1 MRLVCPNCSAQYE
14 IDGSMIPDE
23 GRDVQ
28 CSNCGHTWFELPG
41 PAEPAAAMPA
51 GDAFGADDTSEDVS
65 DFEEPSTEPTASS
78 RAATRPENLSREVFE
93 AEDDETDFQRAL
105 EEAAYGDDAFIDD
118 ASEES
123 ADAEAPD
130 EASASE
136 HTEEQVATEE
146 TTAPEE
152 EILSEPD
159 EDADAGG
166 YEEDA
171 AVEDQKDIYA
181 DATAAVAAAA
191 AATTVGDSG
200 PEGRRPADAADL
212 DILREEAER
221 ELSQRRAP
229 PSETIETQAD
239 LGLDTIRNRETPSRA
254 LRARMAHLGEDAPEM
269 EARAKPE
276 SPKLETPAEPEEDV
290 AYEEPKRD
298 LLPDIDEINSTLKP
312 SPRGTDSMQDAKRRS
327 GFRIGFFLVVFLVI
341 AMIFAYAQ
349 APAIARALP
358 EAEAGLITYV
368 DRANQLRDWISGL
381 ISG

>member
-41 PAEPAAAMPA
+41 PAQPAAAMA
-51 GDAFGADDTSEDVS
+51 TGDAFGADDTSGDVS
-65 DFEEPSTEPTASS
+65 DFEEPPTEPTASS
-78 RAATRPENLSREVFE
+78 RAETRPENLSREIFE
-93 AEDDETDFQRAL
+93 AEEDETDFQRAL

-118 ASEES
+118 ASEEDVGPEAS
-123 ADAEAPD
+123 DEAP
-130 EASASE
+130 EGQESE
-136 HTEEQVATEE
+136 EYAAADE
-146 TTAPEE
+146 TTVAEE
-152 EILSEPD
+152 KDRPVSDAGPDKEDFED
-159 EDADAGG
+159 EDK
-166 YEEDA
+166 E
-171 AVEDQKDIYA
+171 DIYA
-181 DATAAVAAAA
+181 GATAAVAAAA
-191 AATTVGDSG
+191 AAAKTQDGA

-229 PSETIETQAD
+229 PSEAIETQAD

-254 LRARMAHLGEDAPEM
+254 LRARMAHLGEDAQE
-269 EARAKPE
+269 EDTQAE
-276 SPKLETPAEPEEDV
+276 PKTADVETPAKQEEDV

-312 SPRGTDSMQDAKRRS
+312 SGRGAGAMQDAKRRS
-327 GFRIGFFLVVFLVI
+327 GFRLGFFLVVFLVI

-358 EAEAGLITYV
+358 DAEAGLITYV

-381 ISG
+381 IGN